1 MWQLKDKIIAKDNQI
16 KSLSKENENLKKKT
30 SKKQTLRSGKMSMST
45 HNADIADAIDHPIED
60 DVDADNEPEITTIE
74 QPQLDLIQPQ
84 PDSGA

>member
-1 MWQLKDKIIAKDNQI
+1 
-16 KSLSKENENLKKKT
+16 
-30 SKKQTLRSGKMSMST
+30 MST